1 MTADTALA
9 DLTPAPAEVEAF
21 LRAHPDFLAE
31 RPDLLRA
38 MTPPSRFG
46 DGGDPIA
53 DFQAAMIRGLRLDV
67 ERLSRTSVDL
77 VATSRGNL
85 SRQQRTHSAAL
96 ALAAAATPADFHRV
110 LIRDWPPILDVD
122 AVALVLEEAGTAAVE
137 EGPEGILRVPAGT
150 VDAVFAREAPGARI
164 VLTPERRGGNRL
176 FGKPGARIRSDAL
189 CRLDDPAT
197 WEPGGHRPTPA
208 GLLAVGAF
216 APETFH
222 PEQAT
227 DLLEFLARLL
237 AIVLGRWC
245 APTP

>member
-1 MTADTALA
+1 MTADPALA
-9 DLTPAPAEVEAF
+9 DLLPAPAEVEAF

-31 RPDLLRA
+31 RPELLRA
-38 MTPPSRFG
+38 MTPPSRF
-46 DGGDPIA
+46 DAGGDPIA
-53 DFQAAMIRGLRLDV
+53 DFQSAMIKGLRLDV

-122 AVALVLEEAGTAAVE
+122 AIALVLEDQGTVTVE

-150 VDAVFAREAPGARI
+150 VDALFAHEAPGARI
-164 VLTPERRGGNRL
+164 LLTPERHGGNRL
-176 FGKPGARIRSDAL
+176 FGKPGAKVRSDAL

-197 WEPGGHRPTPA
+197 WEPGDRRPAPA
-208 GLLAVGAF
+208 GLLAVGSF
-216 APETFH
+216 AAESFH
-222 PEQAT
+222 PDQAT

-245 APTP
+245 APTL

>member
-1 MTADTALA
+1 MTADTANL
-9 DLTPAPAEVEAF
+9 LPAPAEIEAF
-21 LRAHPDFLAE
+21 LRTHPDFLAE

-38 MTPPSRFG
+38 MTPPSRYTES
-46 DGGDPIA
+46 GDPIA
-53 DFQAAMIRGLRLDV
+53 DFQSAMIRGLRLDV

-77 VATSRGNL
+77 VATSQGNL

-96 ALAAAATPADFHRV
+96 SLAAAATPADFHRV

-122 AVALVLEEAGTAAVE
+122 AVALVLEDAGSVSVE

-150 VDAVFAREAPGARI
+150 VDALFREAPEARI
-164 VLTPERRGGNRL
+164 LLTAERRGGNRL
-176 FGKPGARIRSDAL
+176 FGTPGARVRSDAL
-189 CRLDDPAT
+189 CRLNEPAT
-197 WEPGGHRPTPA
+197 WEPGDRRAAPV

-216 APETFH
+216 ETGAFH
-222 PEQAT
+222 PDQAT

>member
-1 MTADTALA
+1 MADTAFA
-9 DLTPAPAEVEAF
+9 DLLPAPAEVEAF

-38 MTPPSRFG
+38 MTPPSRY
-46 DGGDPIA
+46 DEGGDPIA
-53 DFQAAMIRGLRLDV
+53 DFQAAMIRGLRQDV

-77 VATSRGNL
+77 LATSRGNL

-96 ALAAAATPADFHRV
+96 GLAAAATPADFHRV

-122 AVALVLEEAGTAAVE
+122 AVALVLEDGAAVGVD

-150 VDAVFAREAPGARI
+150 VDALFAREAPGARI

-176 FGKPGARIRSDAL
+176 FGKPGAQIRSDAL

-197 WEPGGHRPTPA
+197 WEPGDRRPAPA

-216 APETFH
+216 APGTFH
-222 PEQAT
+222 PDQAT
-227 DLLEFLARLL
+227 DLLEFLAHLL